1 MKQLVERQFL
11 PLARQKGIR
20 FSVQLDEDVPEVL
33 YTDEHRL
40 NQVLKNLLSNA
51 FKFTEKGSVSLII
64 HKAVKKGSKDRFSV
78 EQKDSALAF
87 SVIDTG
93 IGIPKEKQALIFDA
107 FKQADG
113 TTSRKYG
120 GTGLGLSISREI
132 AQLLGGF
139 IEMDSEEGAGS
150 SFVLYLSNYELNSHG
165 ESLSAR
171 MEVAAGQM
179 EQEISSVE
187 NKVSAYPY
195 ETNESNTSG
204 NALMR
209 GKKILIVDDDMRNI
223 FALTAALE
231 GYEMEVL
238 FAENGEEG
246 IEVLQENRDID
257 LLMIDIM
264 MPKMDGFE
272 AMRLIRGMS
281 EFAELPIIA
290 LTAKAMKH
298 DREQCIEA
306 GASDYISKPINLDQ
320 LFSLMQVWLYR

>member
-1 MKQLVERQFL
+1 
-11 PLARQKGIR
+11 
-20 FSVQLDEDVPEVL
+20 
-33 YTDEHRL
+33 
-40 NQVLKNLLSNA
+40 
-51 FKFTEKGSVSLII
+51 
-64 HKAVKKGSKDRFSV
+64 
-78 EQKDSALAF
+78 
-87 SVIDTG
+87 
-93 IGIPKEKQALIFDA
+93 
-107 FKQADG
+107 
-113 TTSRKYG
+113 
-120 GTGLGLSISREI
+120 
-132 AQLLGGF
+132 
-139 IEMDSEEGAGS
+139 
-150 SFVLYLSNYELNSHG
+150 
-165 ESLSAR
+165 

-264 MPKMDGFE
+264 MPKKWTD
-272 AMRLIRGMS
+272 L
-281 EFAELPIIA
+281 
-290 LTAKAMKH
+290 K
-298 DREQCIEA
+298 QCA
-306 GASDYISKPINLDQ
+306 
-320 LFSLMQVWLYR
+320 